1 MATGPDSAVVPPPPP
16 PPAAAPA
23 PDSSEAPRW
32 PLWLPLAA
40 IAGGLAF
47 GLMGVVIL
55 SGILRAAGVDSKGDS
70 PGLTAAGTAIVDLAV
85 VGACVMLA
93 ATVARPRAWHFGL
106 RPAPL
111 GFTAAIAGIGV
122 LSFSLF
128 TVIYG
133 VIAQPKSEQK
143 VVDNLGADT
152 NTALLIAG
160 ALVVIVVAPVCEELF
175 FRGFL
180 FRVLRLRLPFWF
192 AAVVDGVVF
201 GIVHGTST
209 PISALPILA
218 ALGIVFCWVYERTG
232 TLFATIA
239 LHALNNTVSYGANT
253 DSGWVAALIVGAVMI
268 AACVFAVSRSPR
280 GAPASAPS

>member
-1 MATGPDSAVVPPPPP
+1 MASGSDFAVAPPPPP
-16 PPAAAPA
+16 QPPNPA
-23 PDSSEAPRW
+23 EPPHW

-40 IAGGLAF
+40 LAGGLSF

-55 SGILRAAGVDSKGDS
+55 SGIVGGKADS
-70 PGLTAAGTAIVDLAV
+70 PGVTTAGTVIVDLAV
-85 VGACVMLA
+85 VGACILLA
-93 ATVARPRAWHFGL
+93 ATVTRPRLWHFGL
-106 RPAPL
+106 RSAPL

-122 LSFSLF
+122 LAYTVFS
-128 TVIYG
+128 VVYS
-133 VIAQPKSEQK
+133 VVVQPKGEQE
-143 VVDNLGADT
+143 VVNNLGADT

-160 ALVVIVVAPVCEELF
+160 ALVVIVVAPICEELF

-180 FRVLRLRLPFWF
+180 YRVLRLRLPFWF
-192 AAVVDGVVF
+192 AAVIDGVLF

-239 LHALNNTVSYGANT
+239 LHALNNTISYGATT
-253 DSGWVAALIVGAVMI
+253 DNGWGAALPVGAVML
-268 AACVFAVSRSPR
+268 AACVMAVKRGPR
-280 GAPASAPS
+280 GAPASSPS